1 MTRTEDFPKQNCQLK
16 TDSSWNHE
24 QLQYMSI
31 WLKFLFYKHFV
42 WIKLVPK
49 IDLHDIVIVL
59 LHEQIVEKSNVR
71 WADPQLLKFQYCS
84 GLIL

>member
-1 MTRTEDFPKQNCQLK
+1 MEPWTT
-16 TDSSWNHE
+16 TVHE
-24 QLQYMSI
+24 YLTQIS
-31 WLKFLFYKHFV
+31 FYKHFV

-49 IDLHDIVIVL
+49 IDLHDIVL